1 MAHIFGETQL
11 RVEYS
16 EVTESAGKMLSK
28 LKGLV
33 VTTNVNI
40 NITVTVLLVVVCKIL
55 ALFSAWSNKN
65 LGDKIKHLVNLVG
78 DMNMKEYCI
87 DRLTLIWQAELSSK
101 KLLIEHAVDSG
112 GVVTFQPLEVFRMT

>member
-87 DRLTLIWQAELSSK
+87 DRLTLIWQAELSS
-101 KLLIEHAVDSG
+101 LL
-112 GVVTFQPLEVFRMT
+112 LLL